1 MKRMFAVLLFA
12 LCSLSPTES
21 RAQFTV
27 LHNFFSAPYDGQNP
41 WGDLTISGKTLFGM
55 TSEGGLS
62 HTFNAGCI
70 FSIDTDGNNYKI
82 LLDFNDTN
90 GGYPLGSL
98 TFSKGK
104 LYGMTSNGG
113 VKGYGSIFSIDTDGN
128 NFKNL
133 LYFNDTNGNTPHGSL
148 ILIRNRL
155 YGTTEAGGAYDSG
168 CIFSIDTSVS
178 HYIKLLDFNKTTGAF
193 PANSLIF
200 SGSRLYGMTVRGGNY
215 DSGCIFSIDTDGS
228 HYKILFNNFNSTNGG
243 LPNSSL
249 TLSGKAL
256 YGMTQVGGAYKFG
269 CIFSIDTNGNNY
281 KKLLSFD
288 DTNGYLPSGSLTLF
302 GSTLYGMT
310 PGRAPLINGN
320 LFSIDTDGS
329 KFKVMY
335 IFNSVN
341 ANSGSNPWGSPTYA
355 SGVLYGMTYYGG
367 IYHNGI
373 IFKMDTNAIAGVDN
387 VTVNKGK
394 ISVYP
399 NPSNGNVTVQVN
411 IGQPE
416 NVEFTLYNLLGEPV
430 YSDMENEPTGT
441 INKHISL
448 SSLPNGEYILQ
459 VIADGN
465 VYHTKITKLQ

>member
-1 MKRMFAVLLFA
+1 MKRMFAVLFFA
-12 LCSLSPTES
+12 ICSLSPTVS

-82 LLDFNDTN
+82 LLDFNDTS

-133 LYFNDTNGNTPHGSL
+133 LYFNDTNGKTPHGSL

-168 CIFSIDTSVS
+168 CIFSIDTSGS

-256 YGMTQVGGAYKFG
+256 YGMAQVGGAYKFG

-281 KKLLSFD
+281 KKLLDFD

-320 LFSIDTDGS
+320 IFSIDTDGS
-329 KFKVMY
+329 KFKIMY
-335 IFNSVN
+335 IFNGVSW
-341 ANSGSNPWGSPTYA
+341 GSNPWGSLIYV
-355 SGVLYGMTYYGG
+355 SNVLYGMTYYGG
-367 IYHNGI
+367 IYQNGI

-399 NPSNGNVTVQVN
+399 NPSNGVFTLSLSNVTEN
-411 IGQPE
+411 C
-416 NVEFTLYNLLGEPV
+416 NVEIYDVLGEKI
-430 YSDMENEPTGT
+430 YSQLIIANSQLT
-441 INKHISL
+441 INL
-448 SSLPNGEYILQ
+448 SNQPNGIYLYR
-459 VIADGN
+459 VIGGTGDLVGEGK
-465 VYHTKITKLQ
+465 VLIQR